1 MKTVDELNALK
12 EEVGTLKNKLAE
24 LTDDELKQVTGGE
37 TELDLFH
44 FDANPDDFEHKHSIR
59 NIYTAD

>member
-37 TELDLFH
+37 TELDLFD
-44 FDANPDDFEHKHSIR
+44 FSADPSDFEHKHSIR